1 MSDIIA
7 YKLNGEIY
15 DTQSI
20 GEHTSEA
27 QPIYF
32 DNSEDALKVIRH
44 SCAHLL
50 AQAVRELYPS
60 AKFFVGPA
68 IEDGFYYD
76 IRVSKDNGEKLGEE
90 DLGAIEKKMRALAEA
105 NLEIKKIALKSTLRC
120 SKKPRSA
127 ITESSEPR

>member
-7 YKLNGEIY
+7 YKFNGEIY

-20 GEHTSEA
+20 GERASEA

-50 AQAVRELYPS
+50 AQAVRELYPG

-76 IRVSKDNGEKLGEE
+76 IRVSKDNGEKLGEK
-90 DLGAIEKKMRALAEA
+90 DARTCRGKFRD
-105 NLEIKKIALKSTLRC
+105 
-120 SKKPRSA
+120 
-127 ITESSEPR
+127 

>member
-7 YKLNGEIY
+7 YKFNGEIY

-20 GEHTSEA
+20 GEHASEA

-50 AQAVRELYPS
+50 AQA
-60 AKFFVGPA
+60 AKR
-68 IEDGFYYD
+68 I
-76 IRVSKDNGEKLGEE
+76 
-90 DLGAIEKKMRALAEA
+90 
-105 NLEIKKIALKSTLRC
+105 
-120 SKKPRSA
+120 
-127 ITESSEPR
+127 

>member
-20 GEHTSEA
+20 GERESEA

-32 DNSEDALKVIRH
+32 DNSEDALKILRH

-60 AKFFVGPA
+60 AKFFA
-68 IEDGFYYD
+68 
-76 IRVSKDNGEKLGEE
+76 
-90 DLGAIEKKMRALAEA
+90 KMAARSSVKR
-105 NLEIKKIALKSTLRC
+105 IWGR
-120 SKKPRSA
+120 SKKRCARLPRQ
-127 ITESSEPR
+127 I